1 MAHNIHHFEN
11 FSVVDGDI
19 KIEVNLDRMT
29 NNFNKAQYA
38 LDSAVM
44 TSMVPFMP
52 MQDGTFIN
60 LTRARSAG
68 LAGLGRVCAAAPPQG
83 RFLYEG
89 KTMVDEKTGSPWA
102 RKAAKKVLVSQYS
115 GKTKARENLQYTKTK
130 HPKAQSHWFDAAQ
143 KQDGDK
149 WAKTVKRIAGGGK

>member
-1 MAHNIHHFEN
+1 M
-11 FSVVDGDI
+11 DGDI
-19 KIEVNLDRMT
+19 KVSVKLDRFSDQ
-29 NNFNKAQYA
+29 FNRAQFA

-115 GKTKARENLQYTKTK
+115 GKTNARENLQYTETK
-130 HPKAQSHWFDAAQ
+130 HPKAQSHWFDAAE
-143 KQDGDK
+143 KQDGGK
-149 WAKTVKRIAGGGK
+149 WVVTVKKIAGGGK